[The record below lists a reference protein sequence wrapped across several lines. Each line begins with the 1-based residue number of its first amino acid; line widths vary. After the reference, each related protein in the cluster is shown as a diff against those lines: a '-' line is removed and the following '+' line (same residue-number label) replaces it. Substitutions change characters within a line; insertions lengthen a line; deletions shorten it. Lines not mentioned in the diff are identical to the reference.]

1 MESSTVKSLKET
13 VLERIESLSLEE
25 LNVVVSFLNEL
36 EKENS
41 VKEEILA
48 YKGFLKNM
56 DDDFKIELTTGL
68 PEKRLKGSKS
78 HKSI

>member
-1 MESSTVKSLKET
+1 MESTTVKSLKET

-25 LNVVVSFLNEL
+25 LNVVVAFLNEL

-56 DDDFKIELTTGL
+56 DDDFKTELTTGL

-78 HKSI
+78 HNTI